1 MEEITHI
8 VMHTLEHSIEDTLY
22 LIPFLFVTYL
32 AMEWLEHKTGG
43 RTQEAVQ
50 RAGAAGPVLGSL
62 LGVIPQ
68 CGFSAAA
75 ATLYA
80 GRWLEHKTGGRTQE
94 AVQRAGA
101 AGPVLG
107 SLLGVIPQCGFSAAA
122 ATLYAGRVITLGTVF
137 AVFLSTSDEMLP
149 IFLAEQVP
157 IGTVVKV
164 MGAKVIIGM
173 VMGVITLGTVFAVF
187 LSTSDEMLPIFLA
200 EQVPIGTV
208 VKVMGAKV
216 IIGMVMGFIVDAA
229 LRLIRRDRQNLRIH
243 ELCARDKCHCG
254 GDCATNLRIHELCA
268 RDKCHCGGDC
278 ATCEENPALVY
289 EHHDDCG
296 SCCTHEHHEHDH
308 GHDHDHGWK
317 GIAKSALVHTCE
329 ENPALVYEHH
339 DDCGSCCTHEHHEHD
354 HGHDHDH
361 GWKGIAKSALVHTAQ
376 VTLFI
381 FVITLVLNGVLE
393 TVGEDALAAFVGSN
407 SVLAVFASALV
418 GLVPNC
424 AASVVIA
431 QLYVEGVLGAG
442 AMLSGLLVSAGIGLL
457 VLVRT
462 NRHAKENLAIV
473 AILYVTG
480 VAWGL
485 AVNALGIVF

>member
-8 VMHTLEHSIEDTLY
+8 IMHTLEHSVGDTLY

-32 AMEWLEHKTGG
+32 AME
-43 RTQEAVQ
+43 
-50 RAGAAGPVLGSL
+50 
-62 LGVIPQ
+62 
-68 CGFSAAA
+68 
-75 ATLYA
+75 
-80 GRWLEHKTGGRTQE
+80 WLEHKTGGRTQE

-157 IGTVVKV
+157 
-164 MGAKVIIGM
+164 
-173 VMGVITLGTVFAVF
+173 LGTI
-187 LSTSDEMLPIFLA
+187 M
-200 EQVPIGTV
+200 
-208 VKVMGAKV
+208 KVMGAKV

-229 LRLIRRDRQNLRIH
+229 LRLARRDRQ
-243 ELCARDKCHCG
+243 
-254 GDCATNLRIHELCA
+254 NLRIHELCA

-296 SCCTHEHHEHDH
+296 
-308 GHDHDHGWK
+308 
-317 GIAKSALVHTCE
+317 
-329 ENPALVYEHH
+329 
-339 DDCGSCCTHEHHEHD
+339 GSCTHEHHEHD

-376 VTLFI
+376 VALFI
-381 FVITLVLNGVLE
+381 FIITLALNGVLE

-407 SVLAVFASALV
+407 SVAAVFASALV
-418 GLVPNC
+418 GLIPNC

-457 VLVRT
+457 VLART
-462 NRHAKENLAIV
+462 NRHVKENLVIV
-473 AILYVTG
+473 GILYATG

-485 AVNALGIVF
+485 VVNALGIVF

>member
-1 MEEITHI
+1 
-8 VMHTLEHSIEDTLY
+8 
-22 LIPFLFVTYL
+22 
-32 AMEWLEHKTGG
+32 
-43 RTQEAVQ
+43 
-50 RAGAAGPVLGSL
+50 
-62 LGVIPQ
+62 
-68 CGFSAAA
+68 
-75 ATLYA
+75 
-80 GRWLEHKTGGRTQE
+80 
-94 AVQRAGA
+94 
-101 AGPVLG
+101 
-107 SLLGVIPQCGFSAAA
+107 
-122 ATLYAGRVITLGTVF
+122 
-137 AVFLSTSDEMLP
+137 
-149 IFLAEQVP
+149 
-157 IGTVVKV
+157 
-164 MGAKVIIGM
+164 
-173 VMGVITLGTVFAVF
+173 
-187 LSTSDEMLPIFLA
+187 
-200 EQVPIGTV
+200 
-208 VKVMGAKV
+208 MGAKV

-229 LRLIRRDRQNLRIH
+229 LRLVRRDRQ
-243 ELCARDKCHCG
+243 
-254 GDCATNLRIHELCA
+254 NLRIHELCA

-317 GIAKSALVHTCE
+317 GIT
-329 ENPALVYEHH
+329 
-339 DDCGSCCTHEHHEHD
+339 
-354 HGHDHDH
+354 
-361 GWKGIAKSALVHTAQ
+361 KSALVHTAQ

-462 NRHAKENLAIV
+462 NRRAKENLAIV